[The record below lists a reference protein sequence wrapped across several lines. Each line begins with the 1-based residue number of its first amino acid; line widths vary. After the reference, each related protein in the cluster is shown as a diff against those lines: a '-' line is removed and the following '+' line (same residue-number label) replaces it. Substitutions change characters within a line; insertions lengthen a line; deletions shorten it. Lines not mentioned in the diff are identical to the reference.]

1 MIMVPYK
8 NIITY
13 QQCKHLLVQFY
24 LTMSIVGIWI
34 KIQWNI
40 CVSSLIGFHIFRS
53 SIGVPLHFL
62 FLNTRN
68 QETILEF

>member
-1 MIMVPYK
+1 M
-8 NIITY
+8 
-13 QQCKHLLVQFY
+13 LVQFY
-24 LTMSIVGIWI
+24 LTMSIVRIRI
-34 KIQWNI
+34 QIQWNI
-40 CVSSLIGFHIFRS
+40 CVSSLIDFHIFRS